1 MIGCPSS
8 SHRGSSSQETRTTG
22 RSKKAW
28 GGTGQPELKACR
40 LALTLTSNLQE
51 AGAQTPLGGAESP
64 ALAKPSVG
72 QPLRGRR
79 LRSSRGPELSE
90 PLLPTSYRGR
100 KVTRGPLLKHPAT
113 LPTIGIKGLSL
124 QPGPWR
130 EAQALS
136 STLTCPCLGQ
146 VCTAA
151 CWLGR
156 SSSSQWQEWLELF
169 LPCVGCGEWE
179 TWPPALGLLGPD
191 PTFRL
196 RKCF

>member
-22 RSKKAW
+22 GSKKAW

-90 PLLPTSYRGR
+90 PLLPTLYQGR
-100 KVTRGPLLKHPAT
+100 KVTRGPLPNHLTTPSHSAHHWDKRTKSTART
-113 LPTIGIKGLSL
+113 LERG
-124 QPGPWR
+124 PGSVLCSHVSMSGP
-130 EAQALS
+130 
-136 STLTCPCLGQ
+136 G
-146 VCTAA
+146 VY
-151 CWLGR
+151 R
-156 SSSSQWQEWLELF
+156 SVLA
-169 LPCVGCGEWE
+169 GEE
-179 TWPPALGLLGPD
+179 
-191 PTFRL
+191 F
-196 RKCF
+196 